1 MSYLRK
7 CLKKVPRGSERR
19 EIVDELIV
27 NYSVSISQACRVITM
42 DRKTYR
48 YKPKKKSGDQMI
60 ESLLKNYSA
69 EYLRIWEII

>member
-1 MSYLRK
+1 M
-7 CLKKVPRGSERR
+7 KKVPRGSERR